1 MSKACKVR
9 GVHFVAG
16 PRSAGQLLPKHWGSA
31 RLACSAAF
39 IVVALLSEP
48 EMRSAV
54 PHRAATLEGETT
66 QSAAAAET
74 DLQRGI
80 DLTKQGFFEKAIPF
94 LVRAR
99 GENPGDYAAGF
110 NLALCYLG
118 ISEFKQAIGIL
129 NELQRSGHNT
139 AAVNNLL
146 SQAYVGSGQLE
157 LAFNALQEASRQTPK
172 DEKLYAFVADACT
185 DHYAYGFGL
194 RVVELGLQQLPD
206 SARLH
211 YERAVFLARLDRLE
225 EAIPEF
231 QFASKLAPG
240 SDIAYLALIQENLYE
255 DKFPEALSLI
265 RKEIQSGHRDYQMLA
280 LQGTVL
286 MQSGVMPGQPGFVE
300 AREALEASV
309 VANSGFSMSQIA
321 LGKLYLMEGRA
332 RDAVAHLEVGRRLE
346 PRNPAVYTAL
356 ARAYRQL
363 GEPGKAQESLDTLA
377 GLLREKT
384 ATASAPHP
392 YEEKTP

>member
-9 GVHFVAG
+9 GLHFEAG
-16 PRSAGQLLPKHWGSA
+16 RRSAWRLSAKHRRIA
-31 RLACSAAF
+31 RLACIPVL
-39 IVVALLSEP
+39 IVVTLLFEAK
-48 EMRSAV
+48 MRSAV
-54 PHRAATLEGETT
+54 PDSAATFEAETT
-66 QSAAAAET
+66 QSGAVAET
-74 DLQRGI
+74 DLQKGI
-80 DLTKQGFFEKAIPF
+80 DLTKQGFFKEAIPF

-99 GENPGDYAAGF
+99 GGTPEDYAAGF

-118 ISEFKQAIGIL
+118 ISDFKQSIRIL
-129 NELQRSGHNT
+129 NELQGSGHNT

-146 SQAYVGSGQLE
+146 SQAYVGSGQPE
-157 LAFNALQEASRQTPK
+157 RAFNTLQEASRQTPK

-185 DHYAYGFGL
+185 DHYAYGLGL

-225 EAIPEF
+225 EAMPEF
-231 QFASKLAPG
+231 QFASKFAPG

-265 RKEIQSGHRDYQMLA
+265 RRGIESGHRDYQMLA

-309 VANSGFSMSQIA
+309 VANPGFSTSQIA

-332 RDAVAHLEVGRRLE
+332 GDAVAHLEAGRRLE

-356 ARAYRQL
+356 ARVYRLL
-363 GEPGKAQESLDTLA
+363 GEPGKAQESLATLA

-384 ATASAPHP
+384 ATTKTPHP
-392 YEEKTP
+392 YDAKTP